1 MSEPVAVGAG
11 AALAGLRV
19 LELGSRL
26 AVGACGRLLAD
37 LGASVF
43 LVEPRL
49 PTDRHKW
56 RDRALAAAGKRS
68 VLCDPVRND
77 DVALIA
83 ALTRRCDVA
92 LLSSDI
98 ESWPP
103 ALAQAV
109 RACPIVCDISAF
121 GSTGPLA
128 GQAADDATIQAM
140 SGLMDTTGP
149 VDGAALPIGVP
160 IVELS
165 AGAWAAS
172 AVVVAAQVLARDGV
186 GQAIDIA
193 LFDTAINALTT
204 FLPGHFAGKAAS
216 RLGNG
221 HSMCAPWNAYMAA
234 DGWVLMCS
242 ATDPHWLKIAELIDP
257 ALARE
262 PRYAALTARVELR
275 AEVDALVSAWVRHQ
289 KVEPLV
295 AALSAVGV
303 ACGAIVPIARLA
315 DEPNLA
321 LRRAIATVV
330 EPQSGHTVKV
340 PGALIRFDADE
351 SPPPVIAAPD
361 DGRTAA
367 AALTPRE
374 RRAAGTAGAPYAGL
388 RVLEIGQFTTAPLV
402 ARHLASFGADVI
414 KIEPIEGDS
423 ARGWAPHRD
432 GTSHFFIMSN
442 GEKRSLALDLRDLP
456 GRERFAALVTDA
468 DVLVENM
475 KPGSLERLGF
485 GAERLRAIN
494 PRLVY
499 CAISG
504 FGVRS
509 VYAGRPAF
517 DTVAQAMSGLMDA
530 THNNGVPMKSGI
542 SAADIGGGQMGLLA
556 IVAALVRRERSGRGS
571 AVEIAMQDVGAWLT
585 QTRWNRPAQAA
596 HPGVPVATVAQA
608 ACHPQTLARELI
620 VRRRD
625 AAGTEWELL
634 ASPLRLQATPPRVG
648 MPLGLPHH
656 GAMHWKVVAASADT
670 PERS

>member
-1 MSEPVAVGAG
+1 
-11 AALAGLRV
+11 LAGLRV

-43 LVEPRL
+43 LIEPRL
-49 PTDRHKW
+49 PAGRYKW
-56 RDRALAAAGKRS
+56 QDRALAAAGKRS
-68 VLCDPVRND
+68 VLCDPACGD
-77 DVALIA
+77 DVALVA
-83 ALTRRCDVA
+83 ALARCCDVV

-98 ESWPP
+98 EPWPP

-121 GSTGPLA
+121 GATGPLA

-140 SGLMDTTGP
+140 TGLMDTTGP
-149 VDGAALPIGVP
+149 VDGAALPVGVP

-165 AGAWAAS
+165 TGLWAAS
-172 AVVVAAQVLARDGV
+172 AVVIAAQVLARDGV
-186 GQAIDIA
+186 GQAIDMA

-221 HSMCAPWNAYMAA
+221 HSMGVPWNAYMAA
-234 DGWVLMCS
+234 DGWVLICS
-242 ATDPHWLKIAELIDP
+242 ATDPHWRKIAELIDP

-275 AEVDALVSAWVRHQ
+275 AEVDALVSAWVQLQ

-295 AALSAVGV
+295 SALSAVGV

-330 EPQSGHTVKV
+330 EPQAGHTVKV
-340 PGALIRFDADE
+340 PGVLIRFDADE
-351 SPPPVIAAPD
+351 PLPTVIAAPD
-361 DGRTAA
+361 DGRAA
-367 AALTPRE
+367 AATLTPRV
-374 RRAAGTAGAPYAGL
+374 RRAASTPRAPYAGL

-414 KIEPIEGDS
+414 KIEPLEGDS
-423 ARGWAPHRD
+423 ARSWAPHRD

-442 GEKRSLALDLRDLP
+442 GEKRSLALDLRDAA
-456 GRERFAALVTDA
+456 GRERFAALIAGA

-485 GAERLRAIN
+485 GAERLHAIN

-504 FGVRS
+504 FGLRS

-530 THNNGVPMKSGI
+530 THCARVPMKSGI

-556 IVAALVRRERSGRGS
+556 IVAALVRRERSGCGA

-585 QTRWNRPAQAA
+585 QTRWNRPAQPA
-596 HPGVPVATVAQA
+596 HPGVPVASVGQA

-634 ASPLRLQATPPRVG
+634 ASPLRLQATPPQVG
-648 MPLGLPHH
+648 MPLGRPQQ
-656 GAMHWKVVAASADT
+656 GAMDWKDAATRPDT
-670 PERS
+670 HGTSR

>member
-1 MSEPVAVGAG
+1 MSQD
-11 AALAGLRV
+11 ALAGLRV

-26 AVGACGRLLAD
+26 AVSACGRLLAD
-37 LGASVF
+37 LGAEVF
-43 LVEPRL
+43 LAEPRR
-49 PTDRHKW
+49 PANRHKW
-56 RDRALAAAGKRS
+56 HDRALAAAGRHS
-68 VLCDPVRND
+68 VLFDAARED
-77 DVALIA
+77 DAAFMA
-83 ALTRRCDVA
+83 ALARRCDVV

-98 ESWPP
+98 DEWPA

-109 RACPIVCDISAF
+109 RACPIVCDITAF
-121 GSTGPLA
+121 GASGPLA

-140 SGLMDTTGP
+140 TGLMDTTGP
-149 VDGAALPIGVP
+149 VDGDALAIGVP

-165 AGAWAAS
+165 AGLWAAS
-172 AVVVAAQVLARDGV
+172 AVVIATHVLARDGV
-186 GQAIDIA
+186 GQAIDMA

-221 HSMCAPWNAYMAA
+221 HSMGVPWNAYRAA
-234 DGWVLMCS
+234 DGWVLICS
-242 ATDPHWLKIAELIDP
+242 ATDAHWVRIAELIDP
-257 ALARE
+257 GLARE
-262 PRYAALTARVELR
+262 PRYAALTARVEQR
-275 AEVDALVSAWVRHQ
+275 AEVDARVGAWVATQ

-295 AALSAVGV
+295 AMLSEVGV

-321 LRRAIATVV
+321 LRRAVV
-330 EPQSGHTVKV
+330 STIEPLAGTAAKV
-340 PGALIRFDADE
+340 PGVLIRFDADE
-351 SPPPVIAAPD
+351 PPPPVVAVPD
-361 DGRTAA
+361 GGRADA
-367 AALTPRE
+367 AALVPRV
-374 RRAAGTAGAPYAGL
+374 RRDAGEARAPYAGL

-414 KIEPIEGDS
+414 KVEPMEGDG
-423 ARGWAPHRD
+423 ARIWAPQRA
-432 GTSHFFIMSN
+432 GTSHFFVMSN
-442 GEKRSLALDLRDLP
+442 GEKRSLALDLQTAA
-456 GRERFAALVTDA
+456 GRERFAQLIASA

-475 KPGSLERLGF
+475 KPGSLQRLGF
-485 GAERLRAIN
+485 DVERLRALN

-504 FGVRS
+504 FGLRS

-530 THNNGVPMKSGI
+530 THCNGVPMKSGI

-556 IVAALVRRERSGRGS
+556 IVAALHRRERTGRGA

-585 QTRWNRPAQAA
+585 QTRWNRPAQAPQPA
-596 HPGVPVATVAQA
+596 APVATVGQA
-608 ACHPQTLARELI
+608 ASHPQTLARELI

-634 ASPLRLQATPPRVG
+634 ASPLRLQATPPRIG
-648 MPLGLPHH
+648 MPLGTPYHGTMDWKDAALRRPH
-656 GAMHWKVVAASADT
+656 MENQDD
-670 PERS
+670 R